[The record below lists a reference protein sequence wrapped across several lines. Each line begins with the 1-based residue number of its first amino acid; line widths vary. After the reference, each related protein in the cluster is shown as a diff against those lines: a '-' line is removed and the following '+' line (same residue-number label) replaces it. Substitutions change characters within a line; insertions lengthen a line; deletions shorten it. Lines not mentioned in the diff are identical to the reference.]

1 MALKLPIIV
10 FGFLASASAQLRLF
24 PLREQ
29 RQAALRP
36 LSLLPREDTP
46 GPHVALL
53 ALDAASPSVPAPHS
67 EHMETGGHMK
77 AEMMNALKEL
87 RSSGGI
93 TAGHTESESPVV
105 TNNSSDAA
113 SNSTAVTL

>member
-1 MALKLPIIV
+1 MGLKLPIIV

-29 RQAALRP
+29 RQAAAHH
-36 LSLLPREDTP
+36 LSLLPRADTP

-53 ALDAASPSVPAPHS
+53 ALDAASPVPAPHS
-67 EHMETGGHMK
+67 DHMETGGHMK

-93 TAGHTESESPVV
+93 TAGHIESESPVV